1 LYYVCNGEKNK
12 NKKTKKMLP
21 DILEMLLEILDRI
34 SGKVCSDITSQL
46 PINEA
51 SKFGFLIFG
60 TQESHSIH
68 KPILTPPNLIKLFIS
83 HTFHP
88 QEYIQ
93 SGRKR
98 HFYVSDVSIIVV
110 SQH

>member
-68 KPILTPPNLIKLFIS
+68 KPI
-83 HTFHP
+83 HTFP
-88 QEYIQ
+88 TRRANPCTSSPNTLILFLRMLIWVIMTWVCL
-93 SGRKR
+93 G
-98 HFYVSDVSIIVV
+98 
-110 SQH
+110 